1 MSEPLV
7 RVDSIAPQRWPR
19 AAGAGQKLAVG
30 PRMIIEA
37 GAAKAASLVVLGFE
51 DPAPIVSFLSEVA
64 PDAELL
70 VITSNT
76 AFVPFAK
83 CSAVRLDAI
92 DQLIETSSPETA
104 WDMIV
109 DAGQVDPAERIDCL
123 FKLSPC
129 LKPHGI
135 YVLID
140 DTVADARSTSG
151 SRSDILEALY
161 SLGDILIGHRL
172 RPSHLSTT
180 LPVDLNPAWPAATR
194 HDYVRALF
202 EKIEIVDSGAVLHR
216 GASITVKLPAENR
229 LTAADL
235 ASCSRHRE
243 QRGSG
248 TSDAQE
254 VAALRQKIVAEQRT
268 VAVLRAELQRLAAG
282 IIRRDRDIAALNKE
296 REQLGATIE
305 RQRRFRP
312 HRLARRIA
320 TAPRSLAGRAKRWSV
335 AKLRQIIAIPRV
347 RNHLLR
353 VRNQLLR

>member
-1 MSEPLV
+1 MSEPLA
-7 RVDSIAPQRWPR
+7 RVDLIASQRWPR
-19 AAGAGQKLAVG
+19 AAEAGQKLPVG
-30 PRMIIEA
+30 ARIIIEA

-51 DPAPIVSFLSEVA
+51 DPVPIVSFLSEVA
-64 PDAELL
+64 PDAKLL

-83 CSAVRLDAI
+83 SSAVRLDAI
-92 DQLIETSSPETA
+92 DQLIEASPETA

-109 DAGQVDPAERIDCL
+109 DAGQIDPAERIDCL

-140 DTVADARSTSG
+140 DTVADARSTSV

-172 RPSHLSTT
+172 RPTHLSAT
-180 LPVDLNPAWPAATR
+180 LAVDLNPAWPAATR

-216 GASITVKLPAENR
+216 GASITAKLPAENR

-243 QRGSG
+243 QRRSEE
-248 TSDAQE
+248 SDAQE
-254 VAALRQKIVAEQRT
+254 IAALRQKIVAEQRT
-268 VAVLRAELQRLAAG
+268 VAALRAELQRLAAG

-296 REQLGATIE
+296 REQLGASME
-305 RQRRFRP
+305 RQRKFGPR
-312 HRLARRIA
+312 RLARRIA

-335 AKLRQIIAIPRV
+335 AKLRQIIAIPWV
-347 RNHLLR
+347 KNHLLR